1 MRHTKKHNRSYKYAH
16 KIECCAEKCPV
27 KRLLEEEILA
37 LSLEQVRFNCIKNID
52 NRRADRSPQEKN
64 LSLQAIITSIRKEN
78 GGEGTG
84 EW

>member
-1 MRHTKKHNRSYKYAH
+1 MRHTKRHNRSYKYAH
-16 KIECCAEKCPV
+16 EIECCAEKCPV
-27 KRLLEEEILA
+27 KRLLEEEILT